1 VNDDDLVTRV
11 PPGFRHAGTLIHFDE
26 DGNVRQSADE
36 AEVAVIESE
45 ALSESEFQEMQEEIR
60 NLQTA
65 ISKHYG
71 GVGNEEVEQVLE
83 ASIEGMLPSVSDHSL
98 DRYIAHIRRFIVTD
112 EIGLDVEQDQQLLK
126 SIETLRAAGS
136 PAVPTISD
144 ESPVLLRINNPNWK
158 APANLK
164 IHSKFGTFVTV
175 QATLKDLETL
185 RKDPNVVSIEASR
198 NAGFEELASSLPFI
212 GADQIH
218 RPPLTERGDSA
229 LIGII
234 DTGID
239 VLHDAFLDS
248 NGKSRIFAI
257 WNQRDSS
264 GLSPNAINS
273 TKFSQDYGTLYTA
286 SDIESF
292 LNGTKAI
299 PSALRDPAHHGTH
312 VASIAAG
319 RAVGELND
327 GLAPDAKIV
336 VVIPNMKSSPGDP
349 PSLGYSVSH
358 VDALY
363 FLKMASSGGNAVSS
377 MALPMVVNVSLG
389 MNAGAHDGTSALEAA
404 FDSITRGGRAP
415 GFVIVK
421 SAGNERGHGGHARI
435 RAAIAS
441 TPIEWTS
448 TGFRFQDY
456 FEVWYDALD
465 ELEFRL
471 VDPAGN
477 SSVTVDAANPIDNAN
492 LGGNTCQLRLT
503 TLQRD
508 NGDNR
513 LVIKI
518 LPQTRSIQE
527 GTWRLD
533 VVGTKLASG
542 QGYVDIWVERDS
554 SRAVSFVIDEPKT
567 TLSIPGTADTVISVG
582 ASNSSLPL
590 ALTSSS
596 SYGPTRDNRPKPDIV
611 APGTDI
617 RAAFSNQI
625 GADVNSDHQAT
636 TTMTGTSMAAPHVAG
651 VLALVLSRRHK
662 QSSKPQYNARQ
673 LRKALIKYAKNSAGF
688 HNEGYGWGGLNA
700 AELFTK
706 LT

>member
-1 VNDDDLVTRV
+1 
-11 PPGFRHAGTLIHFDE
+11 
-26 DGNVRQSADE
+26 
-36 AEVAVIESE
+36 
-45 ALSESEFQEMQEEIR
+45 
-60 NLQTA
+60 
-65 ISKHYG
+65 
-71 GVGNEEVEQVLE
+71 
-83 ASIEGMLPSVSDHSL
+83 
-98 DRYIAHIRRFIVTD
+98 
-112 EIGLDVEQDQQLLK
+112 
-126 SIETLRAAGS
+126 
-136 PAVPTISD
+136 
-144 ESPVLLRINNPNWK
+144 
-158 APANLK
+158 
-164 IHSKFGTFVTV
+164 
-175 QATLKDLETL
+175 L

-198 NAGFEELASSLPFI
+198 DAGFEELDTSLPFV

-239 VLHDAFLDS
+239 VLHEAFLDG
-248 NGKSRIFAI
+248 NGKSRILAI

-264 GLSPNAINS
+264 GLSPNAIDS

-286 SDIESF
+286 SDIGSF
-292 LNGTKAI
+292 LNGTMAM

-319 RAVGELND
+319 RTVGALND

-336 VVIPNMKSSPGDP
+336 VVIPNMKSSPGNP
-349 PSLGYSVSH
+349 ASLGYSVSH
-358 VDALY
+358 VAALH
-363 FLKMASSGGNAVSS
+363 FLKIASSGGNAVSS

-389 MNAGAHDGTSALEAA
+389 MNAGAHDGTSTLEAA
-404 FDSITRGGRAP
+404 FDSVTRGGRDP

-421 SAGNERGHGGHARI
+421 SAGNEKGHGGHARI

-448 TGFRFQDY
+448 KGFRFQDY

-477 SSVTVDAANPIDNAN
+477 SSTKVDAEKSIANDN
-492 LGGNTCQLRLT
+492 LGGNACQLRLT
-503 TLQRD
+503 TLHRD
-508 NGDNR
+508 NGDNC

-533 VVGTKLASG
+533 VVGTNLGSG

-554 SRAVSFVIDEPKT
+554 SRAVSFVIEEPKI

-596 SYGPTRDNRPKPDIV
+596 SYGRTRDNRPKPDIV

-625 GADVNSDHQAT
+625 GANGNPNHQAT

-651 VLALVLSRRHK
+651 VLALVLSKRHK
-662 QSSKPQYNARQ
+662 QSGKSQYNAQQ
-673 LRKALIKYAKNSAGF
+673 LRKALIKYAKNRAGF
-688 HNEGYGWGGLNA
+688 HNEGYGWGVLNA
-700 AELFTK
+700 AELFMK